1 MPINDPQVVLYV
13 VVDEPNVADQAHS
26 TYAQEIFR
34 KIAMEMLPYMG
45 IYQTEEIT
53 DELLAYLGLEREEV
67 MTTDSVVT
75 FDAIDSYGT
84 YHTDARVQ
92 DGQVVDGDGNVLDGV
107 TINEQNHVIDAYGN
121 DVFTITDTTSD
132 DPDPKVDNPNI
143 ATPPDQSAAG
153 ADNGAVWDG
162 TALGEDASQD
172 GNTAQ

>member
-1 MPINDPQVVLYV
+1 MIQVVLYV

-67 MTTDSVVT
+67 TTTDSEDS
-75 FDAIDSYGT
+75 DAPHLTGT

-92 DGQVVDGDGNVLDGV
+92 DGQVVDGDGKVLAGV

-153 ADNGAVWDG
+153 ADNGAVMVQRW
-162 TALGEDASQD
+162 EDAAQD